1 MAVTKPD
8 ARKETTVPIELTQR
22 PHKWPGMPKD
32 GNPEV
37 IAWKCAACGQ
47 WVSEIGPIVPD
58 DCPIDWRGQQE
69 GGAGDA

>member
-1 MAVTKPD
+1 M
-8 ARKETTVPIELTQR
+8 PIELTQR

-58 DCPIDWRGQQE
+58 DCPIDWRGQAD
-69 GGAGDA
+69 G